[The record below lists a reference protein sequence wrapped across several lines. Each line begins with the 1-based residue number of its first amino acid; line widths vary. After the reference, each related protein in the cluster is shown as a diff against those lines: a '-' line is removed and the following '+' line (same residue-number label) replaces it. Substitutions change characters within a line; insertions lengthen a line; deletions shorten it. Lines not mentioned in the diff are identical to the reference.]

1 VRSRATQ
8 PTTSSQIYVS
18 ARIVLLPCLFI
29 AVAFCFAPRIAKTQS
44 SELSGVSALV
54 DQGKFAEAE
63 RQLHQYLLK
72 RPQSSKAN
80 SLLAKVYLR
89 QEKFEQAEQA
99 LQKAIASAP
108 NLVEPRL
115 SLGDA
120 YVAEGKLDL
129 AVEAYES
136 VIKLAPHDARAGL
149 ALAKLYLGEGAFA
162 KSLEAAGS
170 IPPEKRAPELL
181 PTLAADYFGLQQVEK
196 AGLEVQNMLQIADK
210 HPDLIPELAE
220 FFLAHHDF
228 KSSQQLLELAQPKQP
243 ATDRFLVALAR
254 TQAGLGELK
263 EAQESLET
271 VFARSP
277 QFLDALIVAGQVAS
291 QQTDWAA
298 ATEAFSRAHSLAPS
312 RPDILYGLVSAE
324 LYGNQT
330 SAAIKDAQRL
340 HALIPQ
346 DLRAT
351 YLLALALFGEKRWD
365 EARVHA
371 EKVLAAHP
379 DDREM
384 NLLLVDVAINND
396 HNFSLARK
404 YVEPCLKRNPSDPG
418 ALYYLGMIQK
428 MEGDIT
434 GAIDNLSKSV
444 AANPKNGDAQG
455 ALGGLYLQAGDVN
468 RAVRALEQAVAL
480 VPEEAQNHYQLALAY
495 SRLNAPDKAKAQL
508 DVYQQMKA
516 KEIKDAKDSKGPS
529 TSEIPPMGISAR
541 PYR

>member
-1 VRSRATQ
+1 
-8 PTTSSQIYVS
+8 
-18 ARIVLLPCLFI
+18 
-29 AVAFCFAPRIAKTQS
+29 
-44 SELSGVSALV
+44 
-54 DQGKFAEAE
+54 
-63 RQLHQYLLK
+63 
-72 RPQSSKAN
+72 
-80 SLLAKVYLR
+80 
-89 QEKFEQAEQA
+89 
-99 LQKAIASAP
+99 
-108 NLVEPRL
+108 
-115 SLGDA
+115 
-120 YVAEGKLDL
+120 
-129 AVEAYES
+129 
-136 VIKLAPHDARAGL
+136 
-149 ALAKLYLGEGAFA
+149 
-162 KSLEAAGS
+162 
-170 IPPEKRAPELL
+170 
-181 PTLAADYFGLQQVEK
+181 
-196 AGLEVQNMLQIADK
+196 
-210 HPDLIPELAE
+210 
-220 FFLAHHDF
+220 
-228 KSSQQLLELAQPKQP
+228 
-243 ATDRFLVALAR
+243 
-254 TQAGLGELK
+254 
-263 EAQESLET
+263 
-271 VFARSP
+271 
-277 QFLDALIVAGQVAS
+277 
-291 QQTDWAA
+291 
-298 ATEAFSRAHSLAPS
+298 
-312 RPDILYGLVSAE
+312 
-324 LYGNQT
+324 
-330 SAAIKDAQRL
+330 
-340 HALIPQ
+340 LIPQ